1 MYTFSLSRPQS
12 PTWEP
17 VLGRGIGSVGT
28 LSSLIIAD
36 HACIY
41 GWIPAC
47 FLPPIQYVNIFDLW
61 IWFETINH
69 IMLMKDEKAYK
80 KISWFL
86 DNFFIIA
93 LLLKS
98 NLTLITKINKYKSLL
113 WWVSLSIKEG
123 MYLLGTMD
131 NFCRFIPRKVL
142 FVFFLFWS
150 ENWGKIITRSKADIL
165 EKDTYIK
172 KNSKRR
178 NLKLAQKVF
187 N

>member
-1 MYTFSLSRPQS
+1 MKCLDVLAYVHSLSITPTVTNLRTSARAWHRFCGNLIVINYRRPC
-12 PTWEP
+12 
-17 VLGRGIGSVGT
+17 V
-28 LSSLIIAD
+28 
-36 HACIY
+36 H
-41 GWIPAC
+41 GWIPPS

-80 KISWFL
+80 KDELIFRQ
-86 DNFFIIA
+86 FFITA

-123 MYLLGTMD
+123 MYHRGTLD
-131 NFCRFIPRKVL
+131 NFCRFIPRKDL

-172 KNSKRR
+172 TT
-178 NLKLAQKVF
+178 LKGETS